1 MISNVNVQIHNTD
14 NFRKSMEKNFSSI
27 GNTTE
32 LSITTPLGETHLRV
46 GWRANEEES
55 KLLRCYCS
63 VDPWQASSVRN
74 WQHSVNDT
82 YCEISNISFDHGTK
96 VFVSIKCI
104 NAIQLAGE
112 ETVGP
117 FTIYHMS
124 PKAERASLSFY
135 PGNRYT
141 VLEMQPKVQ
150 VQSNLTHVDFTW
162 DGFEDAAE
170 ILSYET
176 RLWKGDIIIAP
187 WRSVGFRNS
196 AQRKTP
202 NTEKGDTILLEVR
215 AINNGGY
222 KSQVIN
228 TSIVL
233 DNRPPA
239 LTGLPASYH
248 ASKGSYNI
256 KWPNVFSPSL
266 YGSTI
271 YLISAG
277 SSVGSSDILSPVSTM
292 AEEINLEWTHD
303 TTQHEIFVNI
313 LAFAANGEFSRYKTK
328 FFVK

>member
-1 MISNVNVQIHNTD
+1 
-14 NFRKSMEKNFSSI
+14 
-27 GNTTE
+27 
-32 LSITTPLGETHLRV
+32 
-46 GWRANEEES
+46 
-55 KLLRCYCS
+55 
-63 VDPWQASSVRN
+63 
-74 WQHSVNDT
+74 
-82 YCEISNISFDHGTK
+82 
-96 VFVSIKCI
+96 
-104 NAIQLAGE
+104 
-112 ETVGP
+112 
-117 FTIYHMS
+117 MS
-124 PKAERASLSFY
+124 PKVERASLTFY

-239 LTGLPASYH
+239 LTG
-248 ASKGSYNI
+248 NI
-256 KWPNVFSPSL
+256 
-266 YGSTI
+266 
-271 YLISAG
+271 
-277 SSVGSSDILSPVSTM
+277 
-292 AEEINLEWTHD
+292 
-303 TTQHEIFVNI
+303 
-313 LAFAANGEFSRYKTK
+313 
-328 FFVK
+328 